1 MTDKK
6 ISELTS
12 NGTLTGSELVE
23 LVQSGSNVKALLS
36 AIKTWVI
43 NSISRMRARVRQQ
56 RLQRRNATPRPKR
69 RTPVGTSRHQTYG
82 GAQGVADSFRTTLTY
97 SDIIAITPG
106 AHIGQY
112 TFRGNSCFDPDYTST
127 GHQPQYFDQMSV
139 LYTRYRVYGSRI
151 SITAANEQV
160 GSALQITVIPSSEI
174 TAFTTSTY
182 PLEHPYAKP
191 MQLLGVGG
199 LITKKVTH
207 KMTTQKILGLRA
219 REILDQDYS
228 ASTGATP
235 SSVWYWQIV
244 AQDLSSEN
252 VMTSM
257 QVVITYDVEFYD
269 RNVTTP
275 STTIRDPEK
284 LPREQRLQM
293 AFGQQQ
299 PPGVA
304 RYQRG
309 LGVPQ
314 TAFGHQQPPDLARM
328 QHQRGLGVP
337 QTAFGQQ
344 QPPDLAR
351 MQRALGE
358 PAPM

>member
-1 MTDKK
+1 
-6 ISELTS
+6 
-12 NGTLTGSELVE
+12 
-23 LVQSGSNVKALLS
+23 
-36 AIKTWVI
+36 
-43 NSISRMRARVRQQ
+43 MRARVRQQ
-56 RLQRRNATPRPKR
+56 RLQRRNATPRPKS
-69 RTPVGTSRHQTYG
+69 RTPAGTSRHQTYG

-97 SDIIAITPG
+97 SDIVAISPG

-160 GSALQITVIPSSEI
+160 GSALQITVIPSSDI

-199 LITKKVTH
+199 LMTKKVTH

-219 REILDQDYS
+219 REVLDQDYS

-299 PPGVA
+299 PPKGNLV
-304 RYQRG
+304 RLQQRG
-309 LGVPQ
+309 LV
-314 TAFGHQQPPDLARM
+314 
-328 QHQRGLGVP
+328 V
-337 QTAFGQQ
+337 
-344 QPPDLAR
+344 
-351 MQRALGE
+351 